1 MMPVSRL
8 LLSLPRSFR
17 RNAETRMQAGDT
29 EMRFGRCPY
38 CRAMIR
44 QNPSAAVYYCS
55 KCRTPIRGKNTE
67 PAGEATD
74 DALSRLEILSAD
86 GTASV
91 FSDDPDASSS
101 TQASVIDVDGDQP
114 PFSSGYNSCSNSDA
128 APNIHDNTAVAVP
141 SPSKNGEQQD
151 EGGSVNHHVNELRPS
166 SRRTRRA
173 SSASDSGVLRRG
185 DFSVSKEL
193 GTSVSM
199 SGVGLEASNVGVATS
214 PLTDPAFHRDLLRL
228 LDKLRG
234 MVAAIELQPQPA
246 SKRCESRFFRRMESR
261 LSQQAEHGA
270 PRRGNN
276 ASAGSSW
283 SSFNGNGE
291 RPAAR
296 LRKKHKHHCLPVF
309 GGAPFAVCG
318 ECSELLRVPAL
329 ARVPLRRRV
338 ARLRCGGCEG
348 VLELA
353 LPAAAGAVAGHA
365 QADRRSGAR
374 SATTASGSSHGSG
387 DLQREAD
394 RSGGAQQVP
403 ALLLLHHALGYD
415 SPSPLLQSRRY

>member
-1 MMPVSRL
+1 MLQRHSLFIYSGVVGTFILCYHWQFDEEAKYRGVSEDFDNKVDPKTDCCKDKG
-8 LLSLPRSFR
+8 SLGSFEPQ

-214 PLTDPAFHRDLLRL
+214 PLTDPAFHRD
-228 LDKLRG
+228 
-234 MVAAIELQPQPA
+234 
-246 SKRCESRFFRRMESR
+246 
-261 LSQQAEHGA
+261 
-270 PRRGNN
+270 
-276 ASAGSSW
+276 
-283 SSFNGNGE
+283 
-291 RPAAR
+291 
-296 LRKKHKHHCLPVF
+296 RKSV
-309 GGAPFAVCG
+309 V
-318 ECSELLRVPAL
+318 
-329 ARVPLRRRV
+329 
-338 ARLRCGGCEG
+338 
-348 VLELA
+348 
-353 LPAAAGAVAGHA
+353 
-365 QADRRSGAR
+365 
-374 SATTASGSSHGSG
+374 
-387 DLQREAD
+387 
-394 RSGGAQQVP
+394 
-403 ALLLLHHALGYD
+403 
-415 SPSPLLQSRRY
+415 